1 MKKVLQGRVVSDKAQ
16 KTVTVL
22 VERRFKHP
30 LYGKV
35 VTRTKKYAAHDE
47 ADSFHTGDLVEI
59 EACRP
64 MSKSKRFKVS
74 KLVEKARG

>member
-47 ADSFHTGDLVEI
+47 ADAHHMGDLVEI

>member
-1 MKKVLQGRVVSDKAQ
+1 MRKVLQGRVVSDKAQ

-47 ADSFHTGDLVEI
+47 ADAYHMGDLVEI
-59 EACRP
+59 ETCRP

>member
-47 ADSFHTGDLVEI
+47 SDAYHMGDMVEI

>member
-1 MKKVLQGRVVSDKAQ
+1 MRKVLQGRVVSDKAQ

-47 ADSFHTGDLVEI
+47 ADAYNMGDLVEI

-64 MSKSKRFKVS
+64 MSKSKRFRVA